1 MTYLDQIKPRTYV
14 QEHMRQPGV
23 GDAFGHKGQNNLGDP
38 RTWNSPEDQEPKQL
52 RRSRVKAAQRTK
64 GQNGPEDSKTKN
76 SLEDHRI
83 VII

>member
-1 MTYLDQIKPRTYV
+1 
-14 QEHMRQPGV
+14 MRQPGV
-23 GDAFGHKGQNNLGDP
+23 GDTFGREGQNNLG
-38 RTWNSPEDQEPKQL
+38 RPKDSKQS
-52 RRSRVKAAQRTK
+52 RRSRANAAQKIK